1 MSIEITFFI
10 LRALAGLTLAGF
22 LLVLYI
28 LIWRNLKQMQ
38 LQLPSTR
45 TIYGYLIGMTEIDG
59 QFVQAGARFPLL
71 PITTLG
77 RSASNS
83 IVVNDDFASG
93 EHARIVLQDGHWWLE
108 DRNSRNG
115 TLLNA
120 ESIRHQTI
128 LADGDVIGIGS
139 FHYRLELVKQGCSL

>member
-1 MSIEITFFI
+1 MSIEIAFFI

-22 LLVLYI
+22 LLALYI
-28 LIWRNLKQMQ
+28 LLWRHLKQTQTQ
-38 LQLPSTR
+38 LQATR
-45 TIYGYLIGMTEIDG
+45 AYGHLIAMTESGG
-59 QFVQAGARFPLL
+59 QWTPAGARFPLL

-77 RSASNS
+77 RSASNA
-83 IVVNDDFASG
+83 IVVDDDFASG

-108 DRNSRNG
+108 DCNSRNG

-120 ESIRHQTI
+120 ESIRHRAI

-139 FHYRLELVKQGCSL
+139 FHYRLELAQ

>member
-1 MSIEITFFI
+1 MSIEIIFFI
-10 LRALAGLTLAGF
+10 LRVLTGLTLVGF

-38 LQLPSTR
+38 LQLQSTR
-45 TIYGYLIGMTEIDG
+45 TIYGYLTALTEIDG
-59 QFVQAGARFPLL
+59 QWMPAGARFSLL

-83 IVVNDDFASG
+83 VVVDDSFASG
-93 EHARIVLQDGHWWLE
+93 KHARIILQDGHWWLE
-108 DRNSRNG
+108 DCNSRNG

-120 ESIRHQTI
+120 ESIQRRTI

-139 FHYRLELVKQGCSL
+139 FHYKLELVK

>member
-1 MSIEITFFI
+1 MSIEIIFFI
-10 LRALAGLTLAGF
+10 LRALAGLTLVGF

-38 LQLPSTR
+38 LQLQSTR
-45 TIYGYLIGMTEIDG
+45 TIYGYLTAMTEIDG
-59 QFVQAGARFPLL
+59 QWVPTGARSSLL

-83 IVVNDDFASG
+83 IVVDDSFASG
-93 EHARIVLQDGHWWLE
+93 KHARIILQGGHWWLE
-108 DRNSRNG
+108 DCNSRNG

-120 ESIRHQTI
+120 ESIQHRTI
-128 LADGDVIGIGS
+128 LADGDVIGIGN
-139 FHYRLELVKQGCSL
+139 FHYKIELVK